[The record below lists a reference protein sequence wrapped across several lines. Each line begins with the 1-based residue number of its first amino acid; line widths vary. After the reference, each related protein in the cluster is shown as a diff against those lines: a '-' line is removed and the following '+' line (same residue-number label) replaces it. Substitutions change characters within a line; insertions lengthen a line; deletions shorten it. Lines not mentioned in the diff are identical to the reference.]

1 MADIKVIYKN
11 AEGFDQ
17 EHSEAADSVKMFS
30 FKTANYELTDSKL
43 GDLVGGGDSS
53 TQHHHDNIYF
63 RETEHINTSAGAADA
78 GKPVKTNAAGYLND
92 LINVSSLN
100 SSLDHGLL
108 SGLGDDDHTQYLKT
122 DGTRDITGVQ
132 KYATLV
138 SITDQKAVTH
148 KKYVDDAIAAAIVG
162 EEWWFSADDRA
173 ITPPVS
179 PTVGMRILIDGTLG
193 TATGAFAGQENK
205 VAEWNG
211 TTWTFQTPTTGTFIS
226 VDDEPTV
233 IYYFGGTAWS
243 SKSFEVTT
251 ASTGLQKVGND
262 IQIDPSAAGDGLGFL
277 GGVLSVKVATA
288 GGLEIV
294 SDEVQV
300 KADGIKDTMIDWGTG
315 AGQVSAAD
323 MPIADA
329 GGYFPTDT
337 VEAALQKLAGDIV
350 AQGVEYTAGVGGV
363 TKGDL
368 VYISAA
374 NTVLPYTNLTQNKFC
389 VGLAL
394 ETVLAGNPV
403 KVLAND
409 TLLTGVG
416 SSFTAGERYYWN
428 GTAYQLTQPSGGQN
442 VWAVGMA
449 KNSTDLSVEVEHIKK
464 NA

>member
-17 EHSEAADSVKMFS
+17 EHSESADSVKMFS
-30 FKTANYELTDSKL
+30 FKTANFELTDSKL
-43 GDLVGGGDSS
+43 GDLIGGGDSS

-63 RETEHINTSAGAADA
+63 RETEFINTSTGATDA
-78 GKPVKTNAAGYLND
+78 GKPAKTNAAGYLND
-92 LINVSSLN
+92 LINISSLN
-100 SSLDHGLL
+100 SALDHGTLAGL
-108 SGLGDDDHTQYLKT
+108 SDDDHVQYLKT
-122 DGTRDITGVQ
+122 DGTRDITGVI
-132 KYATLV
+132 KYASLV
-138 SITDQKAVTH
+138 SITDQKSLAH

-173 ITPPVS
+173 IAPPVS
-179 PTVGMRILIDGTLG
+179 PTVGTRILIDGTLG
-193 TATGAFAGQENK
+193 AATGAFAGQENK
-205 VAEWNG
+205 VAQWDG
-211 TTWTFQTPTTGTFIS
+211 SAWTFQTPTTGTFIS

-243 SKSFEVTT
+243 PKSFETTT
-251 ASTGLQKVGND
+251 ASTGLVKVGND
-262 IQIDPSAAGDGLGFL
+262 VQIDPSAAGAGIGFS
-277 GGVLSVKVATA
+277 GGVLSVNVDNSSV
-288 GGLEIV
+288 EINA
-294 SDEVQV
+294 DTLRV
-300 KADGIKDTMIDWGTG
+300 KALGIKDTMIDFGTG

-350 AQGVEYTAGVGGV
+350 AQGVEYTAGTGGV
-363 TKGDL
+363 SKGDL

-416 SSFTAGERYYWN
+416 SSFTSGERYYWN
-428 GTAYQLTQPSGGQN
+428 GTSYQLTQPSGGQN

-449 KNSTDLSVEVEHIKK
+449 KNATDLSVEVEHIKK